1 MEGLTR
7 RQRDVL
13 EYLKKYI
20 NENGYAPCV
29 RDICDALNLKS
40 TSTAHAHLT
49 KLESKGYIS
58 RDPAKPRTIMI
69 LDGST
74 VKERMVSVPVV
85 GRVAAGTPITAVE
98 NIDEYLSLPYSL
110 LGTEDVFILNVTG
123 DSMMNAGIFDKDKI
137 IAQKQDYAQNGD
149 IVVAM
154 IDDEAT
160 VKRFLWRTVACA
172 CSLKTTITSRYSP
185 NRWIFSARSSACCA
199 CSDNF
204 HLGQRIHQAQLHVR
218 A

>member
-110 LGTEDVFILNVTG
+110 LGMEDVFILNVTG

-160 VKRFLWRTVACA
+160 VKRFFVENGRVRLQPENDNYEPIYAKQVDILGKVIGVLR
-172 CSLKTTITSRYSP
+172 
-185 NRWIFSARSSACCA
+185 IFK
-199 CSDNF
+199 
-204 HLGQRIHQAQLHVR
+204 
-218 A
+218 

>member
-7 RQRDVL
+7 RQSDVL

-74 VKERMVSVPVV
+74 VKERMVAVPVV

-123 DSMMNAGIFDKDKI
+123 DSMINAGIFDKDKI

-160 VKRFLWRTVACA
+160 VKRFFVENGRVRLQ
-172 CSLKTTITSRYSP
+172 P
-185 NRWIFSARSSACCA
+185 EN
-199 CSDNF
+199 DNYEPIYAKKVDI
-204 HLGQRIHQAQLHVR
+204 LGKVIGVLRLFR
-218 A
+218 